1 MMSQEAHQVVPEAS
15 SPGRKR
21 KETKRMGRIMG
32 RLGKLDKP
40 QIRVDRQADPPR
52 GLETIQDL
60 RVLVPLVL
68 VPLGQDLLDLVL
80 RDLVIIRDLDLL
92 AVLEVATVDLG
103 VDLEP
108 QRIKRSPMQKR

>member
-1 MMSQEAHQVVPEAS
+1 
-15 SPGRKR
+15 
-21 KETKRMGRIMG
+21 MGRIMG

-60 RVLVPLVL
+60 RVLVPL
-68 VPLGQDLLDLVL
+68 GQDLLDLVL

-103 VDLEP
+103 VDQGVDQEL